1 LFGWYPKL
9 SHPLRHNVDMEIDD
23 IEEVVGML
31 RLVPLDAA
39 NRHQTLTVLS
49 GLQRIRGLVDSL
61 EICAAERLQQLTHN
75 APAELAGAT
84 QRPPR
89 AGDQVFE
96 RAATLASVPSLIA
109 PMRSGALQGAH
120 VDTVAKI
127 LRIVRDEHAA
137 AFAEA
142 LPSIVDSAASSRATP
157 DDLARSLNRETRR
170 LSDDDGV
177 SRHEQQRRD
186 TSLRTWTDKRTGMFR
201 LSGKF
206 DPLSGVNLHGRLQAA
221 LASLFAE
228 RTPST
233 CPADPGA
240 KQDHLRA
247 VALLALT
254 MGATGSGLAIVPSD
268 AGPDNGSSPVDDEW
282 DSFFRQGPNRFGRP
296 EVVVVLDARQ
306 ATVNANDRKPFV
318 DWGLPVELP
327 WRALED
333 LYERAD
339 VYAISVANGVVIHAP
354 GEMNLGRTTRLASK
368 AQRRA
373 LRALY
378 PTCAVPG
385 CCVGFDFT
393 KPHHVHYWENGGF
406 TDLAN
411 LLPLCSKH
419 HHLVHDGGWKLN
431 LLSDRTLIITL
442 PDGGVQTTGPP
453 ARVRAA

>member
-1 LFGWYPKL
+1 
-9 SHPLRHNVDMEIDD
+9 MEIDRID
-23 IEEVVGML
+23 EVTGAL
-31 RLVPLDAA
+31 RLVSLAVAD
-39 NRHQTLTVLS
+39 RDETLTFLS
-49 GLQRIRGLVDSL
+49 GLQRVRGLIDSL
-61 EICAAERLQQLTHN
+61 EIHAAQRLHELTHN
-75 APAELAGAT
+75 APAELAEAT
-84 QRPPR
+84 QRPR
-89 AGDQVFE
+89 RGGDQVYE
-96 RAATLASVPSLIA
+96 RAATLAAVPSLVG
-109 PMRSGALQGAH
+109 PMRAGALQGAH
-120 VDTVAKI
+120 VDTVA
-127 LRIVRDEHAA
+127 RIVRTVRDEHAT

-142 LPSIVDSAASSRATP
+142 LPSIIDSAAACLATP
-157 DDLARSLNRETRR
+157 DDLARSLNREARR
-170 LSDDDGV
+170 LEDDDGV

-206 DPLSGVNLHGRLQAA
+206 DPLSGVLLHGRLQAA

-233 CPADPGA
+233 CPTEPSA

-247 VALLALT
+247 LALLALT
-254 MGATGSGLAIVPSD
+254 MGATRTALSVVPAEAEGEGEASN
-268 AGPDNGSSPVDDEW
+268 GPSFVDNEW

-306 ATVNANDRKPFV
+306 ATVDANRGKPFV
-318 DWGLPVELP
+318 DWGIPVELP

-339 VYAISVANGVVIHAP
+339 IHAISVANGVVIHAP

-378 PTCAVPG
+378 PTCAVPE
-385 CCVGFDFT
+385 CCVAFEFT

-419 HHLVHDGGWKLN
+419 HHLVHDGGWKLS
-431 LLSDRTLIITL
+431 LLPDRTLIITL

-453 ARVRAA
+453 LRAAA